1 METGLSK
8 DKGGA
13 HGADEAVE
21 ERKKKDKVEWHGEK
35 GKMEWKRRSGRERE
49 REGSGKSR
57 EGGRELC
64 SQSTTTFSL

>member
-49 REGSGKSR
+49 RGEWKK
-57 EGGRELC
+57 
-64 SQSTTTFSL
+64 